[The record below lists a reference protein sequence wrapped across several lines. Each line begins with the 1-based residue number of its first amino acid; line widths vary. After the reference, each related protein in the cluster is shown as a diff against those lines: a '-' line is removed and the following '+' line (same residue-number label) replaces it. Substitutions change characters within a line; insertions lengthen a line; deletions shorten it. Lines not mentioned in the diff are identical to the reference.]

1 MVVIGV
7 FALVEAVA
15 AAHSVDVDRWRAGFD
30 EVSDRIAS
38 RFARCEPLRNAGA
51 ALMLDLISDL
61 ARKNCWTL
69 AERSGHASRTG
80 CSTCWAADPCCTAS
94 SAPSSWRG
102 LRSSGP
108 VRSIAHD
115 EPWAFEGDQHPER
128 TVGKRLDRADQGH
141 V

>member
-51 ALMLDLISDL
+51 ALMLGLISDL
-61 ARKNCWTL
+61 GRKNCWTL
-69 AERSGHASRTG
+69 AERSAQRQPGQV
-80 CSTCWAADPCCTAS
+80 AAPAGS
-94 SAPSSWRG
+94 GEVGRRG
-102 LRSSGP
+102 
-108 VRSIAHD
+108 A
-115 EPWAFEGDQHPER
+115 A
-128 TVGKRLDRADQGH
+128 
-141 V
+141 